1 MPSGGCR
8 PRAMRF
14 ITTKQAALGSILLE
28 DGSDILL
35 GRSANPL
42 ANIHTEVPSAASSLP
57 HPSPSPSQSVA
68 FPSRP
73 KLLILVSPMLC
84 STANSIW
91 RLGHHGSVDYIEFVS
106 ASVQFIFNEK
116 KKQQL
121 SYCFVIKS
129 FKMSVIIEFE
139 SENSSRYIDA
149 ALNK

>member
-1 MPSGGCR
+1 MVVVAKMPSGGCR

-42 ANIHTEVPSAASSLP
+42 ANIHTEIPSAASSMP

-106 ASVQFIFNEK
+106 ASMQFIFNEK
-116 KKQQL
+116 KNNNFL
-121 SYCFVIKS
+121 TVS
-129 FKMSVIIEFE
+129 
-139 SENSSRYIDA
+139 
-149 ALNK
+149 

>member
-1 MPSGGCR
+1 MVVVAKMPSRGCR

-57 HPSPSPSQSVA
+57 HLSPSPFSQSVA

-73 KLLILVSPMLC
+73 KLLILVSPTLC
-84 STANSIW
+84 STANSICGLVTMDHW
-91 RLGHHGSVDYIEFVS
+91 IIPNLSPSRRNLSL
-106 ASVQFIFNEK
+106 K
-116 KKQQL
+116 KK
-121 SYCFVIKS
+121 C
-129 FKMSVIIEFE
+129 
-139 SENSSRYIDA
+139 NSNFLTVS
-149 ALNK
+149 